1 MAKIAKTVKLL
12 TMPTTMN
19 ISLSDEL
26 KSFVDERVKSRGYS
40 THSEYVR
47 DLVRRDEQEAAW
59 RWVEPIMDAWKAS
72 TERPKAYTAGTWGP
86 AASSALL
93 GRDGLAWHEEI

>member
-1 MAKIAKTVKLL
+1 MLVRLANFAKPDMMP

-47 DLVRRDEQEAAW
+47 DLVRRDEQEAGRERLRALMA
-59 RWVEPIMDAWKAS
+59 EGLAS
-72 TERPKAYTAGTWGP
+72 GPGPGWATQREQLRQCARGTAGGQ
-86 AASSALL
+86 A
-93 GRDGLAWHEEI
+93 

>member
-1 MAKIAKTVKLL
+1 MAKIAKAVKLL
-12 TMPTTMN
+12 AMPTTMN

-47 DLVRRDEQEAAW
+47 DLVRRDEQEAG
-59 RWVEPIMDAWKAS
+59 R
-72 TERPKAYTAGTWGP
+72 ERLR
-86 AASSALL
+86 ALL
-93 GRDGLAWHEEI
+93 VEGLASGPGPDWTTQRDHLRQRALGSSGSKV